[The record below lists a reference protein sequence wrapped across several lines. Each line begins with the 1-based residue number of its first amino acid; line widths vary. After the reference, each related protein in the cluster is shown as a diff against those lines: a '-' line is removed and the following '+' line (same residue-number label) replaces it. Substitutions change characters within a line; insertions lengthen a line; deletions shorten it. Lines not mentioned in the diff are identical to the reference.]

1 VRGNLVDAQ
10 DGVKRE
16 FVVHGTMRRRLVI
29 AALLGL
35 PFLVVGGW
43 GLLHPAHAVSAWALL
58 GKGAVA
64 LLVGLGIAL
73 AGRRGWMPLFLA
85 RRLVSLI
92 IVLIG
97 ASTLVFG
104 ALRLAPG
111 DPVDAILGEQA
122 DAQARADLTSA
133 LCLDRPVLVQYN
145 DCFWDAVLDGSLG
158 MTFDVKPQPVIDALI
173 ANFPATLELALAG
186 MVVALCIAFPLG
198 LLAALRQGRFA
209 DHAATAFAMLGVA
222 IPTFWLGP
230 MLLLAFTVSVSWL
243 PSPARTDAPLA
254 ALILP
259 ALTLGTALAGKLTRM
274 IRSSVL
280 EVARDEYVITARAK
294 GLPERVILL
303 RHVLPNALIP
313 VVTVMGIQIG
323 ALLTGAII
331 TEKIFARPGVGTL
344 LLESIQQRDYPTV
357 QGTVLLIA
365 TTYVTVNLLVDMLYA
380 LIDPRVR
387 LDA

>member
-1 VRGNLVDAQ
+1 MN
-10 DGVKRE
+10 
-16 FVVHGTMRRRLVI
+16 RRRLII
-29 AALLGL
+29 AGLAFAPLLAIGT
-35 PFLVVGGW
+35 W
-43 GLLHPAHAVSAWALL
+43 GLLNPEHAASAWALL
-58 GKGAVA
+58 RKGAVA
-64 LLVGLGIAL
+64 FGLALVIA
-73 AGRRGWMPLFLA
+73 AVGARGWLPRFLT

-111 DPVDAILGEQA
+111 DPIDAILGEQA
-122 DAQARADLTSA
+122 DAQARAELTSA
-133 LCLDRPVLVQYN
+133 LCLDRPLLVQYN
-145 DCFWDAVLDGSLG
+145 DCFWDTVLDGTLG
-158 MTFDVKPQPVIDALI
+158 LTFDVKPQPVIDALA
-173 ANFPATLELALAG
+173 ANFPATLELAVAG
-186 MVVALCIAFPLG
+186 MIVALLIAFPLG
-198 LLAALRQGRFA
+198 LLAALRQGKLA
-209 DHAATAFAMLGVA
+209 DHAATGFAMLGVA

-259 ALTLGTALAGKLTRM
+259 AITLGTALAGKLTRM

-280 EVARDEYVITARAK
+280 EVARDDYVITARAK

-303 RHVLPNALIP
+303 RHVLRNALIP

-344 LLESIQQRDYPTV
+344 LLEAIQQRDYPTV
-357 QGTVLLIA
+357 QGAVLLIA

-380 LIDPRVR
+380 AIDPRVR

>member
-1 VRGNLVDAQ
+1 
-10 DGVKRE
+10 
-16 FVVHGTMRRRLVI
+16 MRRRLI
-29 AALLGL
+29 IALLIGA
-35 PFLVVGGW
+35 PFIVVALW
-43 GLLHPAHAVSAWALL
+43 GALHPDHAGSAWALL
-58 GKGAVA
+58 RKGAVA
-64 LLVGLGIAL
+64 LGFALGFQL
-73 AGRRGWMPLFLA
+73 MGKKGWLPAFLA
-85 RRLVSLI
+85 RRLVSLV

-122 DAQARADLTSA
+122 DATARADLTRA
-133 LCLDRPVLVQYN
+133 LCLDQPLLVQYN
-145 DCFWDAVLDGSLG
+145 DCFWDSVLDGSLG
-158 MTFDVKPQPVIDALI
+158 MTFDVKPQPVIDALL

-186 MVVALCIAFPLG
+186 MVVALLIAFPLG
-198 LLAALRQGRFA
+198 LIAALRQGRPA
-209 DHAATAFAMLGVA
+209 DHVATAFAMLGVA

-230 MLLLAFTVSVSWL
+230 MLLLMFTVSVSWL

-259 ALTLGTALAGKLTRM
+259 AITLGTALAGKLTRM

-280 EVARDEYVITARAK
+280 EVARDDYVVTARAK
-294 GLPERVILL
+294 GLTERVIVM
-303 RHVLPNALIP
+303 RHVLRNAMIP

-344 LLESIQQRDYPTV
+344 LLESIQQRDYPVV

-380 LIDPRVR
+380 FIDPRVR